1 MWNELHILLL
11 KMQSII
17 DLTQAFDLQLKLL
30 IKNTECVDWL
40 LSDLEK
46 NGTLILYYT
55 IAQCVRQVWCHF
67 VFLKYLKRVKAW
79 RIGVKNDIHDEYS

>member
-1 MWNELHILLL
+1 MWNKLHILLL
-11 KMQSII
+11 KMQSIV
-17 DLTQAFDLQLKLL
+17 DLAQTLQLKLF

-55 IAQCVRQVWCHF
+55 VAQCVRQVWCHF
-67 VFLKYLKRVKAW
+67 VFLKYLVKAW
-79 RIGVKNDIHDEYS
+79 QIGVKNDIHYEYS